1 MTRSRAFLSSLLLP
15 LLLLVAAPIV
25 RADNNGQLQ
34 DQLRKAADLSTP
46 NIAGLKPW
54 HSKISVQL
62 YTLKGDPAGT
72 GTVEEWW
79 MTPGNEKR
87 VFAFPDYQGS
97 EIITSDGIYRSPN
110 LISEPMLLADVIDQ
124 FVNPMAAEDKTGGVK
139 PIARTLQ
146 LGGVSLPCVMLAKTN
161 SRVANQPI
169 GFYPSWCTE
178 PGKDA
183 LRVFVDDGGIAVIRN
198 GISSFQGKDIPV
210 DVGISLNGTTLASA
224 HLMDISMDGMPT
236 APFTPDRDMVKAVKP
251 VELKGKKFENQAD
264 KHEPPDFSQAAGV
277 RDQSTRNINGALQG
291 DIEMRVWV
299 GEDGQIRDMLLLSY
313 PDPGVAQTAFDT
325 VRRWTF
331 RPVMQEGRAV
341 PFTGTLDFEINK
353 GFEVNGVHRM
363 SGPGGPAI
371 Q

>member
-1 MTRSRAFLSSLLLP
+1 MTRSRAVLSSLFLP
-15 LLLLVAAPIV
+15 VLLLAGAPIA

-79 MTPGNEKR
+79 MAPGNEKR
-87 VFAFPDYQGS
+87 VFAFPDYQGT
-97 EIITSDGIYRSPN
+97 EVVTADGIYRSPN
-110 LISEPMLLADVIDQ
+110 LVSEPMLLADVIDQ
-124 FVNPMAAEDKTGGVK
+124 FVNPMAAEDKTGGFK

-146 LGGVSLPCVMLAKTN
+146 LGGVSLPCVMLAKNN

-210 DVGISLNGTTLASA
+210 DVGISLNGITLSSA

-236 APFTPDRDMVKAVKP
+236 APFTPDRDMVKAPPKP
-251 VELKGKKFENQAD
+251 VELKGKKFENQAA
-264 KHEPPDFSQAAGV
+264 KRTVPDFRRNATGV
-277 RDQSTRNINGALQG
+277 DQSARNANSGGLQG
-291 DIEMRVWV
+291 DVEVRLWV

-313 PDPGVAQTAFDT
+313 PDPTAAQNVFDA
-325 VRRWTF
+325 VRQWTF
-331 RPVMQEGRAV
+331 HPLMVEGRAV
-341 PFTGTLDFEINK
+341 PFTGTLDFELNSTDYDRQ
-353 GFEVNGVHRM
+353 VR
-363 SGPGGPAI
+363 SGASMPSP
-371 Q
+371 